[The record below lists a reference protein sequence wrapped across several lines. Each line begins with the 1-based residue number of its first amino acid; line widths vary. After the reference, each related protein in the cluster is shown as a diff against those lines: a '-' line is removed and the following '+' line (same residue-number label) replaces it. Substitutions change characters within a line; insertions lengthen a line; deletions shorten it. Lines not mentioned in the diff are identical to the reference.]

1 MMASLTLI
9 VLLLAGAGSRA
20 WAASPSGCER
30 AAEQGLR
37 TCVKRVSTAL
47 RRCQARQGIACI
59 NDAAVA
65 RELVGVAQRIAR
77 GCPDVPT
84 MQAAGWPPLLTPT
97 ALAERVTEACRG
109 EAMALAARSF
119 GGPHGAAYAA
129 APIGRACLEDA
140 QRTAAGVID
149 RAFKLT
155 ARCVLAA
162 RRGRTCDVAKTEAR
176 IDASEAA
183 ARVRIEAHCPALQN
197 LVALDPATF
206 VARARAQAR
215 CLLAT
220 ALPDTA
226 PWTLDCGPRSAVPV
240 PPRGTPTRV
249 ILDEATW
256 GTRCGDGSPYV
267 FWIRLPPAGQPVENV
282 VVHLQGGGVCVF
294 EDECA
299 GVSSGLLRAT
309 DNTYPEGGIL
319 SNDPGTSP
327 FASWT
332 KVELPYCTQDL
343 HIGGGATSD
352 FPSRTVHRF
361 GGLNV
366 RAALRWVRDALWAEL
381 DATSPEGYRPDRV
394 RVLFTGTSAGAYG
407 VAYNYHWVL
416 DDLRW
421 PRTTAVPDSGLGL
434 DNGELIGIG
443 SLGFFVLLNEMPPIA
458 WSARTLLP
466 PYCFA
471 PTCGVGPVLLAATA
485 PRLEMMPEQQVLSVS
500 NQVDSTQ
507 VATTFFDTTAQW
519 IDALRTAYCATQ
531 GLPGLHYFMPA
542 NPASIHGIVAS
553 TPRFTTMASGGVVI
567 RDWLADA
574 VAAPGAVVD
583 RVEEGGLVG
592 TQGAMPFACPV
603 D

>member
-1 MMASLTLI
+1 MAE
-9 VLLLAGAGSRA
+9 
-20 WAASPSGCER
+20 P
-30 AAEQGLR
+30 
-37 TCVKRVSTAL
+37 
-47 RRCQARQGIACI
+47 
-59 NDAAVA
+59 
-65 RELVGVAQRIAR
+65 
-77 GCPDVPT
+77 
-84 MQAAGWPPLLTPT
+84 
-97 ALAERVTEACRG
+97 
-109 EAMALAARSF
+109 
-119 GGPHGAAYAA
+119 
-129 APIGRACLEDA
+129 
-140 QRTAAGVID
+140 
-149 RAFKLT
+149 
-155 ARCVLAA
+155 
-162 RRGRTCDVAKTEAR
+162 
-176 IDASEAA
+176 
-183 ARVRIEAHCPALQN
+183 
-197 LVALDPATF
+197 PAT
-206 VARARAQAR
+206 
-215 CLLAT
+215 
-220 ALPDTA
+220 
-226 PWTLDCGPRSAVPV
+226 
-240 PPRGTPTRV
+240 
-249 ILDEATW
+249 
-256 GTRCGDGSPYV
+256 
-267 FWIRLPPAGQPVENV
+267 
-282 VVHLQGGGVCVF
+282 
-294 EDECA
+294 
-299 GVSSGLLRAT
+299 
-309 DNTYPEGGIL
+309 
-319 SNDPGTSP
+319 
-327 FASWT
+327 
-332 KVELPYCTQDL
+332 
-343 HIGGGATSD
+343 

-366 RAALRWVRDALWAEL
+366 RAALRWVRDAPWAEL

-507 VATTFFDTTAQW
+507 VATTFFDTTAHW

-553 TPRFTTMASGGVVI
+553 TPRFTTMASGGVVM

-592 TQGAMPFACPV
+592 THGVMPFACPV
-603 D
+603 EIEVHGRPGRRGDPGPRSHANACPRRRAYAARYIRSYSRAARSHEKSCAIARRRMPVMCCGRSCHVESAQPMVLASASGVRSRSMKPVPPPVASS